1 MVTLTNAENALKTV
15 YLGAVTE
22 LLNTKANP
30 LLGKIEQ
37 TSVDVW
43 GKEVRTAARVGINGG
58 IGAATRRARSREL
71 TAVTTFSLLPH
82 SKTSTDK
89 SKSRTRR

>member
-30 LLGKIEQ
+30 LLSKIEQ
-37 TSVDVW
+37 TAVDVW
-43 GKEVRTAARVGINGG
+43 G
-58 IGAATRRARSREL
+58 
-71 TAVTTFSLLPH
+71 
-82 SKTSTDK
+82 
-89 SKSRTRR
+89 